1 MKVTLATDAGSPGG
15 VGRHLTDLAR
25 GLRRLDAEVTFA
37 APAGSAIE
45 RTAAEFGSWFV
56 PFEHGVEPADV
67 FHLHLANTYD
77 RRSVAVL
84 ARARRR
90 ARRVVVTEHLPRS
103 NASDPGLTVDRRTL
117 GAYTAKTC
125 FKRLQLGLA
134 DSVIAVSRES
144 RHFLLSRYGLNP
156 DRVRTILNGVDI
168 GHFAPGPARVR
179 GRGGVPSVLAVGSLI
194 WQKGHDV
201 LIRAAGLARRDWTV
215 VIAGAG
221 PQHAALA
228 RLADLLAPGRVRFLG
243 WHEDVPALMREAT
256 VVCMPSRWE
265 SFAYVPVEA
274 MALGR
279 PVVASRVDGVN
290 EYICHGSNGLLV
302 EPDDPAGLAAA
313 IERLLGNPTRAA
325 ELAWA
330 GRRDVGRLSVDR
342 MVEQTYIHY
351 RSLR

>member
-1 MKVTLATDAGSPGG
+1 MKVILATDAGQPGG

-25 GLRRLDAEVTFA
+25 GLRKLDAEVSFA

-45 RTAAEFGSWFV
+45 RTAAELGARFV
-56 PFEHGVEPADV
+56 PFQHGLEPADV

-77 RRSVAVL
+77 RRSVPVL
-84 ARARRR
+84 ARARR
-90 ARRVVVTEHLPRS
+90 ASRRVVVTEHLPRS
-103 NASDPGLTVDRRTL
+103 DASDPRLTDERRTV

-144 RHFLLSRYGLNP
+144 RHFLLSRYGLSP

-168 GHFAPGPARVR
+168 GHFVPGPARA
-179 GRGGVPSVLAVGSLI
+179 GKGVPTVLAVGSLI

-201 LIRAAGLARRDWTV
+201 LIRAAGLAQRDWNV

-221 PQHAALA
+221 PQHGPLA
-228 RLADLLAPGRVRFLG
+228 RLADLLVPGRVRFLG
-243 WHEDVPALMREAT
+243 WHEDVRALMREAS

-302 EPDDPAGLAAA
+302 EPEDPAALAAA
-313 IERLLGNPTRAA
+313 IERLLGNPARTA

-330 GRRDVGRLSVDR
+330 GRRDVGRLSLDR
-342 MVEQTYIHY
+342 MVEQTYTHY